1 MKSIKL
7 PCLIVLI
14 AASSCLRVGQSARPH
29 YLSVSTTQQL
39 RTLLRYT
46 PQRVPLVSAHR
57 GGPVAGYPENCIAT
71 FDNTIRQANA
81 LIEFDVQLSKD
92 DSLVVMHDYTLDRTS
107 TGTGNLRDHTYAQLR
122 QLKLKDNNGQMT
134 AYQIPTLSEVLR
146 WAKGKTILTVDVKRG
161 LPAPRI
167 VAAIRQHQA
176 QHYATVITYTIGALK
191 EYYALD
197 STLSFS
203 TSIESDAAFTELQAS
218 QVPLGQVM
226 AFVGVAEPPPGL
238 YKTLHDNGL
247 RCILGTMRM
256 EKDADVSIYPKL
268 VANGADVL
276 ATDHPAE
283 AAAAIGG
290 AAHKPDRRQRLLH

>member
-7 PCLIVLI
+7 PCLIVLV
-14 AASSCLRVGQSARPH
+14 AASSCLRVGQSASPH
-29 YLSVSTTQQL
+29 YLSVGTTQQL

-46 PQRVPLVSAHR
+46 PRRVPLVSAHR

-71 FDNTIRQANA
+71 FDHTLRQAHA

-122 QLKLKDNNGQMT
+122 QLKLKDNNGQVT

-146 WAKGKTILTVDVKRG
+146 WGKGKTILTVDVKRG
-161 LPAPRI
+161 LPAQRI

-203 TSIESDAAFTELQAS
+203 TSIESNEAFTELQAS
-218 QVPLGQVM
+218 KVPLGQVM
-226 AFVGVAEPPPGL
+226 AFVGVAEPAPAL

-247 RCILGTMRM
+247 RCILGTMRL
-256 EKDADVSIYPKL
+256 EKDADASIYPKL

-276 ATDHPAE
+276 ATDRPAE
-283 AAAAIGG
+283 AAAAIGRT
-290 AAHKPDRRQRLLH
+290 APQPDRRQRLHQ